1 MRAAEVGEHEGSG
14 AVELGAGRARRRTR
28 RMRVA
33 ERSCRAVLC
42 YGSELRGEWERRAG
56 VVEVDDALLAI
67 RASLRLGRPNK
78 HGQLTAP
85 PAINVAGC

>member
-1 MRAAEVGEHEGSG
+1 MQALVDDIRGFLAAEKSAQRAIG
-14 AVELGAGRARRRTR
+14 AFLGDREESFEMPICIDNTPR
-28 RMRVA
+28 
-33 ERSCRAVLC
+33 
-42 YGSELRGEWERRAG
+42 